1 MVLSS
6 PTLEIFNNNKRKG
19 KMNNKKG
26 YHKENSKTTKILK
39 HLLCGGTINNV
50 KAFTDFNTTRLS
62 SVIKSLRDMGYFIET
77 YYKPNSILANYK
89 SAYGYRTSNKV
100 LFKGK
105 CK

>member
-1 MVLSS
+1 MNDYENSIILY
-6 PTLEIFNNNKRKG
+6 EKAN

-26 YHKENSKTTKILK
+26 YHRENSKTTKILK
-39 HLLCGGTINNV
+39 HLLYGGTINNV

-89 SAYGYRTSNKV
+89 SEYGYKIKNKA
-100 LFKGK
+100 LFKRK